1 MVELTVVLDRPRADR
16 QDEGSY
22 LRSYPLREIG
32 IKELKNSASRVIA
45 EVETGERVV
54 VTKRGRPAAV
64 IMSMED
70 VEDFVLAHAEEYV
83 EMRLKARTAHAAGE
97 TMDLDDV

>member
-1 MVELTVVLDRPRADR
+1 MH
-16 QDEGSY
+16 
-22 LRSYPLREIG
+22 EIG

-45 EVETGERVV
+45 EVEAGERVV

-64 IMSMED
+64 IMSMQD

-83 EMRLKARTAHAAGE
+83 EMRLKARAAYAAGE
-97 TMDLDDV
+97 TVDLDDV

>member
-1 MVELTVVLDRPRADR
+1 MRAALDRPTVDH
-16 QDEGSY
+16 QDAGSY
-22 LRSYPLREIG
+22 LRSYLLHEIG

-45 EVETGERVV
+45 EVEAGERVV

-64 IMSMED
+64 IMSMGD

-83 EMRLKARTAHAAGE
+83 EMRLKARAAYSAGE
-97 TMDLDDV
+97 TVGLDDV